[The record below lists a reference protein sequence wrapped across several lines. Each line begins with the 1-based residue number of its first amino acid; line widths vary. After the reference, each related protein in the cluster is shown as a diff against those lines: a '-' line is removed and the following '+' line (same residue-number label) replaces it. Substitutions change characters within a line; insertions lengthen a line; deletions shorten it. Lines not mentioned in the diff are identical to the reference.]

1 MVLDWNARTL
11 QWYADAEEYTG
22 FFRALAAE
30 IAPAVAGVQTLCD
43 LGCGPG
49 LFDFEIAPL
58 VKSVACADT
67 SEAALAFVGERAQAL
82 GLHNIFPVL
91 ADCEHLSGRWD
102 VIFMSFFGSRHID
115 RYLPLCRKLIA
126 VVSQSSDAA
135 LFPGRGRGYVRNT
148 AQNTAEYLDSRRIAY
163 ELVWKRQEFGQPFS
177 SLEEARDYV
186 KLYAPDVCTEEAELF
201 LKQRIVKTESP
212 AFPWYLPRK
221 KTVGIFFINGG
232 LQ

>member
-1 MVLDWNARTL
+1 MFLDWNARTL
-11 QWYADAEEYTG
+11 QWYVDAEEYTG

-30 IAPAVAGVQTLCD
+30 IAPALAGVQTLCD
-43 LGCGPG
+43 LGCGPA

-58 VKSVACADT
+58 VKSIECADT
-67 SEAALAFVGERAQAL
+67 SEAALAFVAARAQTL
-82 GLHNIFPVL
+82 GLRNMIPVL
-91 ADCEHLSGRWD
+91 ADCERLLGRWD

-126 VVSQSSDAA
+126 VVFQSSDAA
-135 LFPGRGRGYVRNT
+135 LFPGRDRGYVRNT
-148 AQNTAEYLDSRRIAY
+148 AQNTAEYLDSRGIAY

-177 SLEEARDYV
+177 SLEDARDYI
-186 KLYAPDVCTEEAELF
+186 KMYAPAVSTEEMELF
-201 LKQRIVKTESP
+201 LKQRLVKTESP
-212 AFPWYLPRK
+212 TFPWYLPRK

>member
-1 MVLDWNARTL
+1 MFLEWNVRTL

-30 IAPAVAGVQTLCD
+30 IAPAIAGVQSLCD
-43 LGCGPG
+43 LGCGPA

-58 VKSVACADT
+58 VRSVECADT
-67 SEAALAFVGERAQAL
+67 SEAALAFVAEQARAL

-91 ADCEHLSGRWD
+91 ADCEHPSGRWD
-102 VIFMSFFGSRHID
+102 VAFVSFFGSRHLD
-115 RYLPLCRKLIA
+115 RYLPLCKKLIA

-135 LFPGRGRGYVRNT
+135 LFPEKDRGYVRNT
-148 AQNTAEYLDSRRIAY
+148 AQNTAKYLDSRGIAY
-163 ELVWKRQEFGQPFS
+163 KLVWKRQEFGQPFS
-177 SLEEARDYV
+177 SLEEARGYV
-186 KLYAPDVCTEEAELF
+186 KLYAPDVCAEEAELF
-201 LKQRIVKTESP
+201 LKQRIVKTGST

-232 LQ
+232 LK